1 MQRRR
6 SRRLLAPLS
15 TMNTPVTRRTF
26 LKTTTAASALAFP
39 AVMRSQTP
47 DTPSPNNRLNVAI
60 IGAGGR
66 GGAAL
71 VGMKDENVVAVC
83 DVDEARADGSL
94 KSFSSRY
101 AAEGE
106 RIGAAPRF
114 NDYRKMFD
122 QLGNKIDAVTIS
134 IPDHCHFPAA
144 MTAMGLGKHVYV
156 EKPLS
161 HTVWE
166 ARELTRVAREKKV
179 ITQMGNQGHTHDGT
193 RVLKEWVQSGVLGE
207 VKEVVS
213 WTNRPFFPSWRE
225 PVGAYKAP
233 DHSKF
238 IPVVPKTLN
247 WDAWLCAS
255 AARPYDPAYMPGLKW
270 RGWWDF
276 GTGAFGDVA
285 CHIMDGAYWA
295 LELGAPTSVE
305 AMSTGGTALATPH
318 ASIVTSHF
326 PARGTMPAV
335 KYTWSDGGLM
345 PPLPRELELGRDL
358 PSEAGTLLFGSKAV
372 ALCSFY
378 YETVR
383 IIPEA
388 KMKEMS
394 SSLPGKSI
402 PRVQGGPFAEWIR
415 ACKGGP
421 KAGSNF
427 DYSGPFTEAVL
438 LSNVAIRSRRRIEWD
453 SAAMKVTNLPD
464 ANQFITKEYRPGW
477 M

>member
-1 MQRRR
+1 MNP
-6 SRRLLAPLS
+6 LL
-15 TMNTPVTRRTF
+15 TRRTF
-26 LKTTTAASALAFP
+26 LKSSSVAATAVSFP
-39 AVMRSQTP
+39 AILRAQTAT
-47 DTPSPNNRLNVAI
+47 TPTPNNRLNVAI

-71 VGMKDENVVAVC
+71 QGLKDENIVAIC
-83 DVDEARADGSL
+83 DVDEERADGSL
-94 KSFSSRY
+94 KSFADRFKEESGKF
-101 AAEGE
+101 E
-106 RIGAAPRF
+106 AAPRF
-114 NDYRKMFD
+114 TDYRKMFD
-122 QLGNKIDAVTIS
+122 ALGNKIDAVTIS
-134 IPDHCHFPAA
+134 IPDHCHFPAG
-144 MTAMGLGKHVYV
+144 MTAMGLGKHVYI

-166 ARELTRVAREKKV
+166 ARELTKLAREKKV

-193 RVLKEWVQSGVLGE
+193 RLLKEWVQGGVLGE

-213 WTNRPFFPSWRE
+213 WTNRPFFPPWRE
-225 PVGAYKAP
+225 PIGAFKAP

-238 IPVVPKTLN
+238 IPVVPKSLN
-247 WDAWLCAS
+247 WDAWLGAS
-255 AARPYDPAYMPGLKW
+255 AARPYDPAYLPGLKW

-295 LELGAPTSVE
+295 LDLGAPTSVE
-305 AMSTGGTALATPH
+305 AMSTGATAHATPH

-335 KYTWSDGGLM
+335 KYTWADGSLM
-345 PPLPRELELGRDL
+345 PPLPQDLEIGRDL
-358 PSEAGTLLFGSKAV
+358 PAEAGTLLFGSKATV
-372 ALCSFY
+372 LCSFY
-378 YETVR
+378 YDTVR
-383 IIPEA
+383 IIPES
-388 KMKEMS
+388 KMKEMATT
-394 SSLPGKSI
+394 LPAKTI

-427 DYSGPFTEAVL
+427 EYSGPFTEAVL

-453 SAAMKVTNLPD
+453 SAAMKVTNIPD
-464 ANQFITKEYRPGW
+464 ANKFITKEYRTGW